1 MLKVSTV
8 GLRNSRVQSFAIIL
22 LLLLPNTAV
31 AEMSSIRMKT
41 LLGICETALMSSDKG
56 TIKNIATQ
64 LSQTSRPSND
74 IQGKVYDDCLVVAFG
89 EPEKKMNVSE
99 LINKIQ
105 TTAMELNA
113 SCRELLIA
121 APETAVSNPICKDV
135 LLK

>member
-1 MLKVSTV
+1 MLKASTV

-41 LLGICETALMSSDKG
+41 LLGICETALKLSDMG

-64 LSQTSRPSND
+64 LSQTSRPGND
-74 IQGKVYDDCLVVAFG
+74 IQRKVYDDCLVVAFG
-89 EPEKKMNVSE
+89 EPEKQTNVSE
-99 LINKIQ
+99 LVNKIQ
-105 TTAMELNA
+105 TTAMELKA
-113 SCRELLIA
+113 ICRELLIA
-121 APETAVSNPICKDV
+121 APETAVSNPICKDI